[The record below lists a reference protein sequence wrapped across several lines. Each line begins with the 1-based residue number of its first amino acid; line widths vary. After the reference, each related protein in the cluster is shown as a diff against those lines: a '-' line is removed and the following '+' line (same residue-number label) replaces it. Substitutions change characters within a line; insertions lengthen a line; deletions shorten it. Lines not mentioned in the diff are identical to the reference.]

1 MNLPEGVTNRI
12 ILVRHGEPSVTARG
26 RCYGRLDVGLSEN
39 GRRQIEKACE
49 FLRKFEFSAIYSSPR
64 IRARE
69 SASIIAAQSKLF
81 YETKND
87 LSEIDFGDFENL
99 TYEEVER
106 KFPEIYRQW
115 METPTQVEFPN
126 GESFSRMQKRVLQAT
141 DELRSE
147 HTGEIVA
154 VVAHGGVNRIILAH
168 FLRLDDENIFRLE
181 QSYAGV
187 SVIDFY
193 GEFPLVKI
201 MNHGFEQYL

>member
-1 MNLPEGVTNRI
+1 MPEGVTNRI

-181 QSYAGV
+181 QSYAGA